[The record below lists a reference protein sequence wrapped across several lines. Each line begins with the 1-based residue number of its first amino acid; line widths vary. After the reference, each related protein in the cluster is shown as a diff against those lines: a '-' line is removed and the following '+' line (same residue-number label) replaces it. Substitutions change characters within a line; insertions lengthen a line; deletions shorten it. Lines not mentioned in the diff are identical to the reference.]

1 MEGLIPVII
10 LMIIS
15 ALFKNK
21 KPSEKEPA
29 NKRTN
34 SAPQPKPVS
43 QNPFKDLA
51 DFAKEFTK
59 DQQMKMKEVPPAVK
73 DIPVVQ
79 ERMEREQKRDQGE
92 ARSSGRLSVFQE
104 KNPERQA
111 AKPLVNSVIPSSK
124 EELIKSIIF
133 AEVLAPPKSKR

>member
-1 MEGLIPVII
+1 LEGLIPVII
-10 LMIIS
+10 IMIIS

-34 SAPQPKPVS
+34 SAPQGKPIS

-51 DFAKEFTK
+51 DFAKEFKK
-59 DQQMKMKEVPPAVK
+59 DQQMEKKEVPPVVK

-79 ERMEREQKRDQGE
+79 ERMERAQKRNQGE
-92 ARSSGRLSVFQE
+92 ARSTGRLSVNHT
-104 KNPERQA
+104 KTPEHLTS
-111 AKPLVNSVIPSSK
+111 KPVVNSVIPSSK

>member
-21 KPSEKEPA
+21 KSSEKEPA

-59 DQQMKMKEVPPAVK
+59 DQQMKMKEVPPVVK

-79 ERMEREQKRDQGE
+79 EKMERSQKRDQGE
-92 ARSSGRLSVFQE
+92 CQEALVVYLFFKKKLQSVKQL
-104 KNPERQA
+104 NH
-111 AKPLVNSVIPSSK
+111 L
-124 EELIKSIIF
+124 
-133 AEVLAPPKSKR
+133 